1 MSSDQSNKMND
12 IDVQVVRTRE
22 RAHEHTRE
30 RAREVMTTLAELRQR
45 LVYEGD
51 LSEESQKLYTQIEQ
65 TLHEAIGE
73 LYGWKS
79 ETTDHQETENQESE
93 GDQRGDHREPQD
105 RDDD

>member
-1 MSSDQSNKMND
+1 MSSDQSGEMND
-12 IDVQVVRTRE
+12 IDAQLT
-22 RAHEHTRE
+22 HK
-30 RAREVMTTLAELRQR
+30 RAREVIATLAELRQR

-79 ETTDHQETENQESE
+79 KETDHQETESQESE

-105 RDDD
+105 RNDG